1 MNIFDI
7 ERLDPQLYKVFADL
21 QLLANK
27 KKELDKVVFSDL
39 DQKNRAF
46 ENLKTKSGATVEDLC
61 LSFIV
66 PGYDDLELKPDGK
79 EIGVTLENLQ
89 EYLDLAMHSIF
100 HETVKIQI

>member
-39 DQKNRAF
+39 D
-46 ENLKTKSGATVEDLC
+46 
-61 LSFIV
+61 
-66 PGYDDLELKPDGK
+66 
-79 EIGVTLENLQ
+79 
-89 EYLDLAMHSIF
+89 
-100 HETVKIQI
+100 